1 MHNIKENQDAI
12 LLDFVR
18 FTNKTNIQF
27 GVTLFSN
34 GQILSGKLIS
44 YKEYVEILANSFKG
58 NDAVKTLFAKYFNS
72 CKEKEEENQNK
83 DPEDIETESP
93 PNFIHLK
100 DIKIVKGNIVES
112 RIDNPLRLKLSDVS
126 GFIVGE
132 ISMNN

>member
-18 FTNKTNIQF
+18 FTNRTNIQF

-58 NDAVKTLFAKYFNS
+58 NDAVETLFANYFNS
-72 CKEKEEENQNK
+72 CKEKEEENK